1 MSPKKGWCVWLT
13 GLPGSGK
20 TTIAK
25 NLKNILRKHEIHVQ
39 IVSSDVLRRFVT
51 PNPTYTEEEREL
63 VYRTIVFVAKLLT
76 ENGVNVIIDATGNRR
91 RFRELAREE
100 IQNFAEAYVKCS
112 LKVCM
117 ERESKRVDEYAPRNI
132 YKRGLEGKSSTVP
145 GLGVPYEESANPE
158 IVIDSEKLNPLTCAQ
173 KVFDYVK
180 ENFMQ
185 T

>member
-1 MSPKKGWCVWLT
+1 MSPRKGWCIWLT

-25 NLKNILRKHEIHVQ
+25 ELKNILKKHAICAQ
-39 IVSSDVLRRFVT
+39 IVSSDVLRKFVT
-51 PNPTYTEEEREL
+51 PNPKYTEEEREL
-63 VYRTIVFVAKLLT
+63 VYRAIVFTSKLLT

-91 RFRELAREE
+91 RFRELARKE

-117 ERESKRVDEYAPRNI
+117 ERESKRIDEYAPRDI
-132 YKRGLEGKSSTVP
+132 YKKGLEGKSLTVP
-145 GLGVPYEESANPE
+145 GLGVPYEEPVNPE
-158 IVIDSEKLNPLTCAQ
+158 IIIDSERLNPSTCAQ
-173 KVFDYVK
+173 IVFDYIRK
-180 ENFMQ
+180 NFMK

>member
-1 MSPKKGWCVWLT
+1 LSPRKGWCIWLT

-25 NLKNILRKHEIHVQ
+25 ELKNILKKHAICAQ
-39 IVSSDVLRRFVT
+39 IVSSDVLRKFVT
-51 PNPTYTEEEREL
+51 PNPKYTEEEREL
-63 VYRTIVFVAKLLT
+63 VYRAIVFTSKLLT

-91 RFRELAREE
+91 RFRELARKE

-117 ERESKRVDEYAPRNI
+117 ERESKRIDEYAPRDI
-132 YKRGLEGKSSTVP
+132 YKKGLEGKSPTVP
-145 GLGVPYEESANPE
+145 GLGVPYEEPVNPE
-158 IVIDSEKLNPLTCAQ
+158 IVIDSERLNPSTCAQ
-173 KVFDYVK
+173 IVFDYIRK
-180 ENFMQ
+180 NFMK